1 MERLSGPVICLFAPR
16 GISCLPR
23 LCSVWW
29 GADPQEL
36 QFPDCFALVPLISA
50 SQWEALEGGCRMG
63 EGKKSK
69 YFSPP
74 LSALVYVY
82 GNGCLSTAPAP
93 AWSSTLLV
101 SAGSQPGDDD
111 SVPGPLM
118 ADQITDFWAVC
129 CSHLPFQ
136 LFQYPGNQFTV
147 LKSLF

>member
-93 AWSSTLLV
+93 AWSSTLWSRLAP
-101 SAGSQPGDDD
+101 SPG
-111 SVPGPLM
+111 M
-118 ADQITDFWAVC
+118 MIA
-129 CSHLPFQ
+129 
-136 LFQYPGNQFTV
+136 
-147 LKSLF
+147 SLGR